1 MAKRAKTILTNI
13 SAAELR
19 RMLAIKEKLEK
30 LEDRRK
36 TVAAELTKLD
46 KEIEKILAGGA
57 PATRR
62 KKVVKKKAAKKKA
75 GRRKVAKK
83 KVAAKKAGARSGRK
97 VVKKAARKTAK
108 KTTKKAA
115 KKTVKAAAKKTGRR
129 VAKKP
134 GRRKVAKKPARKRA
148 AQGKGGA
155 TLEDVVIGVIKAA
168 GKEMS
173 FPDIRDTI
181 TSKKL
186 YQSKSKNFDNVLR
199 RTISTAK
206 GIKRVGR
213 GVYAVK

>member
-30 LEDRRK
+30 LESRRK

-57 PATRR
+57 PAARR
-62 KKVVKKKAAKKKA
+62 KKVVKKKAVKKKA

-97 VVKKAARKTAK
+97 VAK
-108 KTTKKAA
+108 KTVRKAA
-115 KKTVKAAAKKTGRR
+115 KKTVKAAAKKTGRK

-134 GRRKVAKKPARKRA
+134 ARKKPARKRA

-206 GIKRVGR
+206 RIKRVGR